1 MLYAFDVLKNIAV
14 MGYANKIPGLEVL
27 QTGFFPDFTQCTGD
41 RVLPRLLFALG
52 KIPAVPS
59 VYHKAL
65 PGGVLHQAAGSD
77 DLMVRGTEQFEFAII
92 SKRDTFFADVY
103 FVH

>member
-14 MGYANKIPGLEVL
+14 MGYADEFSGLEVL
-27 QTGFFPDFTQCTGD
+27 QAGFFPDFTQSAGD
-41 RVLPRLLFALG
+41 RVLTGLLFALG
-52 KIPAVPS
+52 KVPAVPS
-59 VYHKAL
+59 VYHQAL
-65 PGGVLHQAAGSD
+65 PGGILHQSACSD
-77 DLMVRGTEQFEFAII
+77 YLMVRGAEQFEFAVI